1 MVPFYFIFYFLMF
14 LMEEITGNPPSA
26 SPHFLNGKQGKPS
39 ALITRPNPLET
50 LSEAQQ
56 YQHFRWPG
64 T

>member
-1 MVPFYFIFYFLMF
+1 
-14 LMEEITGNPPSA
+14 MEEITGNPPSA
-26 SPHFLNGKQGKPS
+26 SPHFLNGKRGKPS